1 MRKNDEMQ
9 DRFDAEK
16 DSQDELDLNELMNVE
31 GGEDSEPEKNCGLG
45 CFIGGMTET
54 EPQKTMPDGQA

>member
-31 GGEDSEPEKNCGLG
+31 GGEDS
-45 CFIGGMTET
+45 
-54 EPQKTMPDGQA
+54 